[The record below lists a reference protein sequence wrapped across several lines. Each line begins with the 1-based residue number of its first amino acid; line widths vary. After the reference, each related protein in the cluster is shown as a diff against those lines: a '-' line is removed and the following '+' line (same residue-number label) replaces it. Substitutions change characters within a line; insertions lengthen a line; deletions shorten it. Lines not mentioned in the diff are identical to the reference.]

1 MNDTAPPSGSRRV
14 LFRIGWIVLLVLSAL
29 FAVNHIAGIWFI
41 AGSNDES
48 QMFEA
53 FGIVNLLAVVLLAI
67 PYRRLEWWSWL
78 ALWLTVIPIAAVI
91 FFIQDAIGITYVIT
105 AGVMALAQL
114 LTLPAFRAAQSD

>member
-1 MNDTAPPSGSRRV
+1 MSDTVPPSGTRRV
-14 LFRIGWIVLLVLSAL
+14 PFRIGWIVLVVLSAL

-41 AGSNDES
+41 AGSEDES

-53 FGIVNLLAVVLLAI
+53 FGIVNLLAVVLLVI

-78 ALWLTVIPIAAVI
+78 AVWLTIVPIAAVI
-91 FFIQDAIGITYVIT
+91 FFIQDAIGIIYVIT

-114 LTLPAFRAAQSD
+114 LTLPAFRAARA